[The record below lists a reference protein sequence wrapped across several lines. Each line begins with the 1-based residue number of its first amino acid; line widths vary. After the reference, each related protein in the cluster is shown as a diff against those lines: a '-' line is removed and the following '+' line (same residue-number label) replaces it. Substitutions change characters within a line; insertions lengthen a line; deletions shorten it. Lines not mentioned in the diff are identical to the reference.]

1 MKKILSAI
9 AIMALMIVFAS
20 CTNSRKDGGASLYEP
35 DNGMIE
41 DGTSSQFDYEFV
53 HNWGDQFLGENY
65 NRIVENQYVYT
76 NKQQESYFSMDSF
89 TASYSNLRRY
99 INYQTK
105 IPNDA
110 VRTDELLNY
119 FNYDFGG
126 PENDEMF
133 SISANLGSTPWN
145 ERTQLLT
152 INIKAKETDQGNYT
166 GNNIVFL
173 IDVSGSMASTNKLN
187 LIKAVFPKFLDALA
201 PTDKISIVTY
211 SNKIKI
217 LANGVYA
224 DEKEALNKVVNG
236 LSATGGTAG
245 ADGLEKAYNV
255 AKSNYIAGGNN
266 RVIIASD
273 GDFNIGRYSQ
283 DELKELV
290 ENQLN
295 SGIYLTT
302 LGFGM
307 GNYKDTTMETLAK
320 YGNGGYAYIDNL
332 EEAEKVLV
340 NDLNKTLYTV
350 AKDVKSCVTF
360 NPNVVKAYRLIG
372 YENKQLTK
380 DEFNDVNKDAGEI
393 CSGHNTIVCY
403 EIELYED
410 TPNSDDADSDMFSVE
425 IKYKDPKTD
434 VSSVFSRS
442 FKETDEKLA
451 VTEEWYFASAIIE
464 FSLLIRDSSY
474 KFNASCK
481 NILERLAVN
490 CKNLLEK
497 DQLKEEFYQLVK
509 KAYQCNLITEP
520 VSEDVLIT
528 IIYDAGIK
536 YILCEKGMTINSSKI
551 LKYTFGKNNGLFDS
565 TTNELIR
572 YAVFADM
579 ACTEPLEEFT
589 LVEDVTIFLKP
600 IN

>member
-1 MKKILSAI
+1 MKKFLSAI

-20 CTNSRKDGGASLYEP
+20 CTNSRKDGWGSLYEP

-224 DEKEALNKVVNG
+224 DEKEALKKVVNG

-283 DELKELV
+283 DDLKELV

-320 YGNGGYAYIDNL
+320 YGNGGYAYIDNF

-403 EIELYED
+403 EIELCED

>member
-20 CTNSRKDGGASLYEP
+20 CTNSRKDGGGSLYEP

-211 SNKIKI
+211 SNKIKM

-224 DEKEALNKVVNG
+224 DEKEALKKVVNG

-283 DELKELV
+283 DDLKELV

-403 EIELYED
+403 EIELCED

-451 VTEEWYFASAIIE
+451 VTEEWHFASAIIE

>member
-224 DEKEALNKVVNG
+224 DEKEALKKVVNG

-255 AKSNYIAGGNN
+255 AKLNYIAGGNN

-572 YAVFADM
+572 YEVFADM

>member
-224 DEKEALNKVVNG
+224 DEKEALKKVVNS

-283 DELKELV
+283 DDLKELV

-403 EIELYED
+403 EIELCED

>member
-89 TASYSNLRRY
+89 TVSYSNLRRY

-224 DEKEALNKVVNG
+224 DEKEALKKVVNG

-283 DELKELV
+283 DDLKELV

-403 EIELYED
+403 EIELCED

>member
-224 DEKEALNKVVNG
+224 DEKEALKKVVNG

-283 DELKELV
+283 DDLKELV

-403 EIELYED
+403 EIELCED

-551 LKYTFGKNNGLFDS
+551 LRYTFGKNNGLFDS

>member
-1 MKKILSAI
+1 MKKFLSAI

-20 CTNSRKDGGASLYEP
+20 CTNSRKDGGGSLYEP

-224 DEKEALNKVVNG
+224 DEKEALKKVVNG

-255 AKSNYIAGGNN
+255 AKLNYIAGGNN

-283 DELKELV
+283 DDLKELV

-320 YGNGGYAYIDNL
+320 YGNGGYAYIDNF

-403 EIELYED
+403 EIELCED

-434 VSSVFSRS
+434 VSSVFSKS

>member
-224 DEKEALNKVVNG
+224 DEKEALKKVVNG

-255 AKSNYIAGGNN
+255 AKSNCIAGGNN

-283 DELKELV
+283 DDLKELV

-536 YILCEKGMTINSSKI
+536 YILCEKGMPINSSKI

-579 ACTEPLEEFT
+579 ACTEPLEEFM

>member
-224 DEKEALNKVVNG
+224 DEKEALKKVVNG

-283 DELKELV
+283 DDLKELV

-509 KAYQCNLITEP
+509 KAYQRNLITEP

-536 YILCEKGMTINSSKI
+536 YILCEKGMPINSSKI

>member
-1 MKKILSAI
+1 
-9 AIMALMIVFAS
+9 MALMIVFAS

-224 DEKEALNKVVNG
+224 DEKEALKKVVNG

-255 AKSNYIAGGNN
+255 AKLNYIAGGNN

-283 DELKELV
+283 DDLKELV

-403 EIELYED
+403 EIELCED

-490 CKNLLEK
+490 CKSLLEK

-579 ACTEPLEEFT
+579 ACTEPLEGFT

>member
-20 CTNSRKDGGASLYEP
+20 CTNSRKDGWGSLYEP

-224 DEKEALNKVVNG
+224 DEKEALKKVVNG

-283 DELKELV
+283 DDLKELV

-403 EIELYED
+403 EIELCED

>member
-53 HNWGDQFLGENY
+53 RNWGDQFLGENY

-224 DEKEALNKVVNG
+224 DEKEALKKVVNG

-283 DELKELV
+283 DDLKELV

-403 EIELYED
+403 EIELCED

>member
-20 CTNSRKDGGASLYEP
+20 CTNSRKDGGGSLYEP

-224 DEKEALNKVVNG
+224 DEKEALKKVVNG

-283 DELKELV
+283 DDLKELV

-403 EIELYED
+403 EIELCED

-572 YAVFADM
+572 YAVFVDM

>member
-217 LANGVYA
+217 LANGVYV
-224 DEKEALNKVVNG
+224 DEKEALKKVVNG

-283 DELKELV
+283 DDLKELV

-403 EIELYED
+403 EIELCED

-520 VSEDVLIT
+520 VSEEVLIT

>member
-133 SISANLGSTPWN
+133 SISANLGSTTWN

-224 DEKEALNKVVNG
+224 DEKEALKKVVNG

-283 DELKELV
+283 DDLKELV

>member
-41 DGTSSQFDYEFV
+41 DGTSSQFDYESV

-224 DEKEALNKVVNG
+224 DEKEALKKVVNG

-283 DELKELV
+283 DDLKELV

>member
-1 MKKILSAI
+1 MKKFLSAI

-20 CTNSRKDGGASLYEP
+20 CTNSRKDGGGSLYEP

-224 DEKEALNKVVNG
+224 DEKEALKKVVNS

-283 DELKELV
+283 DDLKELV

-403 EIELYED
+403 EIELCED

-497 DQLKEEFYQLVK
+497 DQLKEEFYQLAK

>member
-133 SISANLGSTPWN
+133 SISANLDSTPWN

-224 DEKEALNKVVNG
+224 DEKEALKKVVNG

-283 DELKELV
+283 DDLKELV

>member
-20 CTNSRKDGGASLYEP
+20 CTNSRKDGGGSLYEP

-126 PENDEMF
+126 TENDKMF

-224 DEKEALNKVVNG
+224 DEKEALKKVVNG

-283 DELKELV
+283 DDLKELV

-403 EIELYED
+403 EIELCED

>member
-20 CTNSRKDGGASLYEP
+20 CTNSRKDGGGSLYEP

-145 ERTQLLT
+145 EKTQLLT

-224 DEKEALNKVVNG
+224 DEKEALKKVVNG

-255 AKSNYIAGGNN
+255 AKLNYIAGGNN

-283 DELKELV
+283 DDLKELV

-403 EIELYED
+403 EIELCED
-410 TPNSDDADSDMFSVE
+410 TPNSDDANSDMFSVE

>member
-1 MKKILSAI
+1 MKNILSAI

-126 PENDEMF
+126 QENDEMF

-224 DEKEALNKVVNG
+224 DEKEALKKVVNG

-283 DELKELV
+283 DDLKELV

>member
-20 CTNSRKDGGASLYEP
+20 CTNSRKDGGGSLYEP

-224 DEKEALNKVVNG
+224 DEKEALKKVVNG

-255 AKSNYIAGGNN
+255 AKLNYIAGGNN

-283 DELKELV
+283 DDLKELV

-403 EIELYED
+403 EIELCED

>member
-20 CTNSRKDGGASLYEP
+20 CTNSRKDGGGSLYEP

-53 HNWGDQFLGENY
+53 HNGGDQFLGENY

-105 IPNDA
+105 IPNDV

-224 DEKEALNKVVNG
+224 DEKEALKKVVNG

-255 AKSNYIAGGNN
+255 AKLNYIAGGNN

-283 DELKELV
+283 DDLKELV

-403 EIELYED
+403 EIELCED

>member
-9 AIMALMIVFAS
+9 AIMALMLVFAS
-20 CTNSRKDGGASLYEP
+20 CTNSRKDGVGSLYEP
-35 DNGMIE
+35 VDGMIE
-41 DGTSSQFDYEFV
+41 DGASSQFDYEFV
-53 HNWGDQFLGENY
+53 QNWGDQFLGENY

-152 INIKAKETDQGNYT
+152 INIKAKETDQGSYT

-211 SNKIKI
+211 SNKIRI

-224 DEKEALNKVVNG
+224 DEKEALKKVVNG
-236 LSATGGTAG
+236 LAATGGTAG

-255 AKSNYIAGGNN
+255 AKLNYIAGGNN

-283 DELKELV
+283 DDLKELV

-372 YENKQLTK
+372 YENKQLTR

-403 EIELYED
+403 EIELCED
-410 TPNSDDADSDMFSVE
+410 TPNSDDADSDMFRVE

-474 KFNASCK
+474 KFNANCK
-481 NILERLAVN
+481 NVLERLAVN

-520 VSEDVLIT
+520 ASEDVLIT

-536 YILCEKGMTINSSKI
+536 YILCEKGMSINSSKI

-565 TTNELIR
+565 TANELIR

-579 ACTEPLEEFT
+579 ACNEPLEEFT

>member
-76 NKQQESYFSMDSF
+76 NKQEESYFSMDSF

-224 DEKEALNKVVNG
+224 DEKEALKKVVNG

-255 AKSNYIAGGNN
+255 AKLNYIAGGNN

-283 DELKELV
+283 DDLKELV

-403 EIELYED
+403 EIELCED

>member
-224 DEKEALNKVVNG
+224 DEKEALKKVVNG

-255 AKSNYIAGGNN
+255 AKLNYIAGGNN

-403 EIELYED
+403 EIELCED

>member
-1 MKKILSAI
+1 MKKFLSAI

-20 CTNSRKDGGASLYEP
+20 CTNSRKDGGGSLYEP
-35 DNGMIE
+35 VDGMIE
-41 DGTSSQFDYEFV
+41 DGASSQFDYEFV
-53 HNWGDQFLGENY
+53 QNWGDQFLGENY

-211 SNKIKI
+211 SNKIRI

-224 DEKEALNKVVNG
+224 DEKEALKKVVNG

-283 DELKELV
+283 DDLKELV

-372 YENKQLTK
+372 YENKQLTR

-403 EIELYED
+403 EIELCED
-410 TPNSDDADSDMFSVE
+410 TPNADDADSDMFSVE

-481 NILERLAVN
+481 NVLERLAVN

-497 DQLKEEFYQLVK
+497 DQLKEEFYQLVN

-520 VSEDVLIT
+520 ASEDVLIT

-536 YILCEKGMTINSSKI
+536 YILCEKGMPINSSKI

-579 ACTEPLEEFT
+579 ACNEPLEEFT

>member
-224 DEKEALNKVVNG
+224 DEKEALKKVVNG

-403 EIELYED
+403 EIELCED

-451 VTEEWYFASAIIE
+451 VTEEWHFASAIIE

>member
-53 HNWGDQFLGENY
+53 RNWGDQFLGENY

-224 DEKEALNKVVNG
+224 DEKEALKKVVNG

-283 DELKELV
+283 DDLKELV

>member
-9 AIMALMIVFAS
+9 AIMALVIVFAS

-224 DEKEALNKVVNG
+224 DEKEALKKVVNG

-283 DELKELV
+283 DDLKELV

-403 EIELYED
+403 EIELCED

-579 ACTEPLEEFT
+579 ACTKPLEEFT

>member
-1 MKKILSAI
+1 MKKFLSAI

-20 CTNSRKDGGASLYEP
+20 CTNSRKDGGGSLYEP

-133 SISANLGSTPWN
+133 SISANLGSTLWN

-224 DEKEALNKVVNG
+224 DEKEALKKVVNG

-255 AKSNYIAGGNN
+255 AKLNYIAGGNN

-283 DELKELV
+283 DDLKELV

-320 YGNGGYAYIDNL
+320 YGNGGYAYIDIF

-403 EIELYED
+403 EIELCED

-572 YAVFADM
+572 YAIFADM

>member
-20 CTNSRKDGGASLYEP
+20 CTNSRKDGGGSLYEP

-41 DGTSSQFDYEFV
+41 DGTSTQFDYEFV

-224 DEKEALNKVVNG
+224 DEKEALKKVVNG

-283 DELKELV
+283 DDLKELV

-520 VSEDVLIT
+520 VSEEVLIT

-536 YILCEKGMTINSSKI
+536 YILCEKGMPINSSKI

>member
-9 AIMALMIVFAS
+9 AIMALMLVFAS
-20 CTNSRKDGGASLYEP
+20 CTNSRKDGGGSLYEP
-35 DNGMIE
+35 VDGMIE
-41 DGTSSQFDYEFV
+41 DGASSQFDYEFV
-53 HNWGDQFLGENY
+53 QNWGDQFLGENY

-211 SNKIKI
+211 SNKIRI

-224 DEKEALNKVVNG
+224 DEKEALKKVVNG

-255 AKSNYIAGGNN
+255 AKLNYIAGGNN

-283 DELKELV
+283 DDLKELV
-290 ENQLN
+290 ESQLN

-403 EIELYED
+403 EIELCDD

-474 KFNASCK
+474 KFNANCK
-481 NILERLAVN
+481 NVLERLAVN

-520 VSEDVLIT
+520 ASEDVLIT

-536 YILCEKGMTINSSKI
+536 YILCEKGMSINSSKI

-565 TTNELIR
+565 TANELIR

-579 ACTEPLEEFT
+579 ACNEPLEEFT

>member
-20 CTNSRKDGGASLYEP
+20 CTNSRKDGGVSLYEP

-99 INYQTK
+99 INYQAK

-224 DEKEALNKVVNG
+224 DEKEALKKVVNG

-255 AKSNYIAGGNN
+255 AKLNYIAGGNN

-283 DELKELV
+283 DDLKELV

-403 EIELYED
+403 EIELCED

>member
-224 DEKEALNKVVNG
+224 DEKEALKKVVNG

>member
-224 DEKEALNKVVNG
+224 DEKEALKKVVNG

-245 ADGLEKAYNV
+245 ADGLEKSYNV

-283 DELKELV
+283 DDLKELV

-403 EIELYED
+403 EIELCED

>member
-20 CTNSRKDGGASLYEP
+20 CTNSRKDGGGSLYEP

-65 NRIVENQYVYT
+65 NRIIENQYVYT

-224 DEKEALNKVVNG
+224 DEKEALKKVVNG

-283 DELKELV
+283 DDLKELV

-403 EIELYED
+403 EIELCED

>member
-1 MKKILSAI
+1 
-9 AIMALMIVFAS
+9 
-20 CTNSRKDGGASLYEP
+20 
-35 DNGMIE
+35 
-41 DGTSSQFDYEFV
+41 
-53 HNWGDQFLGENY
+53 
-65 NRIVENQYVYT
+65 
-76 NKQQESYFSMDSF
+76 
-89 TASYSNLRRY
+89 
-99 INYQTK
+99 
-105 IPNDA
+105 
-110 VRTDELLNY
+110 
-119 FNYDFGG
+119 
-126 PENDEMF
+126 
-133 SISANLGSTPWN
+133 
-145 ERTQLLT
+145 
-152 INIKAKETDQGNYT
+152 
-166 GNNIVFL
+166 
-173 IDVSGSMASTNKLN
+173 MASTNKLN

-224 DEKEALNKVVNG
+224 DEKEALKKVVNG

-283 DELKELV
+283 DDLKELV

-393 CSGHNTIVCY
+393 CSGHNTIVC
-403 EIELYED
+403 L
-410 TPNSDDADSDMFSVE
+410 
-425 IKYKDPKTD
+425 
-434 VSSVFSRS
+434 
-442 FKETDEKLA
+442 
-451 VTEEWYFASAIIE
+451 
-464 FSLLIRDSSY
+464 SLIH
-474 KFNASCK
+474 
-481 NILERLAVN
+481 I
-490 CKNLLEK
+490 
-497 DQLKEEFYQLVK
+497 
-509 KAYQCNLITEP
+509 
-520 VSEDVLIT
+520 
-528 IIYDAGIK
+528 
-536 YILCEKGMTINSSKI
+536 
-551 LKYTFGKNNGLFDS
+551 
-565 TTNELIR
+565 
-572 YAVFADM
+572 
-579 ACTEPLEEFT
+579 
-589 LVEDVTIFLKP
+589 
-600 IN
+600 

>member
-1 MKKILSAI
+1 MKKFLSAI

-20 CTNSRKDGGASLYEP
+20 CTNSRKDGGGSLYEP

-224 DEKEALNKVVNG
+224 DEKEALKKVVNG

-255 AKSNYIAGGNN
+255 AKLNYIAGGNN

-283 DELKELV
+283 DDLKELV

-320 YGNGGYAYIDNL
+320 YGNGGYAYIDNF

-403 EIELYED
+403 EIELCED
-410 TPNSDDADSDMFSVE
+410 TPNSDDANSDMFSVE

>member
-152 INIKAKETDQGNYT
+152 INIKAKETDQGNCT

-224 DEKEALNKVVNG
+224 DEKEALKKVVNG

-283 DELKELV
+283 DDLKELV

-403 EIELYED
+403 EIELCED